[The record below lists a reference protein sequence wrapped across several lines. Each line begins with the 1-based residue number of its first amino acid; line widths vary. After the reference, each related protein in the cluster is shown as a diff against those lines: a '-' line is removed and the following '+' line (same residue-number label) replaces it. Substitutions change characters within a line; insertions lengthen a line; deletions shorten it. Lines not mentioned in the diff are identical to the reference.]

1 MEAGGGN
8 AGELWIHF
16 SQNPHCMTV
25 LGTFGTNIDWM
36 CCLSVRQM

>member
-1 MEAGGGN
+1 MEAGGN